1 MLLRRR
7 ATTVATVAVLALAA
21 LTAAPSAVAASHDT
35 RSRVTA
41 ASATASPSPTGDT
54 KKDGGSAGT
63 STWLIV
69 SIFFVASVGVGFLLS
84 GRKGRR
90 QR

>member
-7 ATTVATVAVLALAA
+7 ATVLAAVAFAVLAVSA
-21 LTAAPSAVAASHDT
+21 LTAAPSAVAVSPPARAH
-35 RSRVTA
+35 VA
-41 ASATASPSPTGDT
+41 AATASPSPAEH
-54 KKDGGSAGT
+54 KKDDGGSPST